1 MCMLVLMAHAS
12 GIYVTPDGAYDVSVS
27 VDSRHEVYTKRF
39 TSEVTVSFQDASLVN
54 DQLYLSYQVLN
65 ADGEVLLE
73 EANRVLLTFEAG
85 ATSCTASIEIAPQDY
100 GIDGLDTY
108 TVRFD
113 IVDAINLFWF
123 GRSEEHKLYSDY
135 VQYVDAPLKKV
146 WADIQTPFMNTP
158 IIAGLN
164 VLAFLGVITGVFFL
178 KKGSVRHINI
188 KKWSRFWERPL
199 KKAALS
205 ESIRDRKT
213 PSSSL
218 PSIVVLRAVACLI
231 VIIAHHVFS
240 LVLCWAICTVSFHN
254 SFHAHKWRLVSSII
268 CWPRSARNILVL
280 GP

>member
-1 MCMLVLMAHAS
+1 MKRIISIIMCMVILTVYAS
-12 GIYVTPDGAYDVSVS
+12 GIYVAKDSAYNVSIS
-27 VDSRHEVYTKRF
+27 VGSRHEVYTEKF
-39 TSEVTVSFQDASLVN
+39 TSEVTVSFQDASFVN
-54 DQLYLSYQVLN
+54 DQMYLSYQILDT
-65 ADGEVLLE
+65 DGEVLLE

-164 VLAFLGVITGVFFL
+164 VLAFLVVIAGVIFL
-178 KKGSVRHINI
+178 KKGSVRHIKS
-188 KKWSRFWERPL
+188 KK
-199 KKAALS
+199 
-205 ESIRDRKT
+205 
-213 PSSSL
+213 
-218 PSIVVLRAVACLI
+218 
-231 VIIAHHVFS
+231 
-240 LVLCWAICTVSFHN
+240 
-254 SFHAHKWRLVSSII
+254 
-268 CWPRSARNILVL
+268 
-280 GP
+280 